1 MTDIT
6 ELATEQALTRIV
18 ELNDFERMISYDSTP
33 SQGQFVVTGPNFQ
46 GNHSRVG
53 YCVQI
58 RKRVGQFGSDMVFLR
73 HANGSLIV
81 HENNCYCAMDSEQE
95 ELARAVFEVLPDDED
110 YELGYSD
117 CAKVREV
124 GFLIEKSQ
132 SRGTPDAHFSMVITK
147 TKGASHD

>member
-1 MTDIT
+1 MNDIT
-6 ELATEQALTRIV
+6 ALTTEQALARIV
-18 ELNDFERMISYDSTP
+18 ELNDFERMISYDNTP
-33 SQGQFVVTGPNFQ
+33 GQGQFVVTGPNFQ
-46 GNHSRVG
+46 GNHARVG

-73 HANGSLIV
+73 HANGSLTV
-81 HENNCYCAMDSEQE
+81 HENNCYCGMDAEQE
-95 ELARAVFEVLPDDED
+95 KLARAVFEVLPEDED

-132 SRGTPDAHFSMVITK
+132 SRGTPDASFSMVITK
-147 TKGASHD
+147 RREAQ

>member
-1 MTDIT
+1 
-6 ELATEQALTRIV
+6 
-18 ELNDFERMISYDSTP
+18 
-33 SQGQFVVTGPNFQ
+33 
-46 GNHSRVG
+46 VG

-73 HANGSLIV
+73 HANGSLTV

-95 ELARAVFEVLPDDED
+95 EVARAVFEVLPEDED

-117 CAKVREV
+117 CAKVWEV

-132 SRGTPDAHFSMVITK
+132 SRGTPDTPFSIAITK
-147 TKGASHD
+147 TKGGQS